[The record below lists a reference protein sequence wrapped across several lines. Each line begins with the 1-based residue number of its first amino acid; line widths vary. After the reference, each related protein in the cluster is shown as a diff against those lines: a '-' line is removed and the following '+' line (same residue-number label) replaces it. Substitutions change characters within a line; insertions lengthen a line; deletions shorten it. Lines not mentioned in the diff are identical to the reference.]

1 MLTQAGLPP
10 AAVAT
15 GLTAGHCCSSGRW
28 PDCRCWRSPQRR
40 SVDGYPMVCCRPPNP
55 ADLLGPADG
64 RVYAIG
70 PGTSVTLP
78 DFAPVPGLDIAQ
90 LLTPDKLNSGDV
102 VNTGA
107 LARAYV
113 VAFARHGASPIR
125 DGPWESCAWTFK
137 TGASTVNLRL
147 GRRGQRASRPPHLR
161 PRQHSRRRLGAPF
174 RDRPK
179 RTARAGRSG

>member
-1 MLTQAGLPP
+1 
-10 AAVAT
+10 
-15 GLTAGHCCSSGRW
+15 
-28 PDCRCWRSPQRR
+28 
-40 SVDGYPMVCCRPPNP
+40 MVCCRPPNP

-137 TGASTVNLRL
+137 TGASTVNLDWD
-147 GRRGQRASRPPHLR
+147 GGASARRD
-161 PRQHSRRRLGAPF
+161 PRIFAHGSIRGV
-174 RDRPK
+174 D
-179 RTARAGRSG
+179 